1 MSGDAVGIDI
11 VIFSI
16 GSGVECGGQL
26 QVHASVF
33 RNRDVIVTVALE
45 RFAV

>member
-11 VIFSI
+11 VIFPV
-16 GSGVECGGQL
+16 GSGVECGGKF
-26 QVHASVF
+26 QVHASVL